1 MTKCKQ
7 CGQLNGVHKMSCE
20 SRKITIMADITKCT
34 GKDCKSKES
43 CYRYTAK
50 DNEFR
55 QAYFAESPIN
65 SDGFC
70 CMYWGK
76 EQDYI
81 LNDLNDIINGKTK

>member
-34 GKDCKSKES
+34 GNGCKLKES
-43 CYRYTAK
+43 CYRYTVK
-50 DNEFR
+50 DSEFR

-65 SDGFC
+65 LDSFC
-70 CMYWGK
+70 DMYWG
-76 EQDYI
+76 ENQNAI
-81 LNDLNDIINGKTK
+81 LNHLKDITNGKTK

>member
-20 SRKITIMADITKCT
+20 SRKVTIMADITKCT

-43 CYRYTAK
+43 CYRYMAK
-50 DNEFR
+50 ESEFR

-65 SDGFC
+65 KDGFC
-70 CMYWGK
+70 DMYWGK

-81 LNDLNDIINGKTK
+81 LNDLNNITNGKTK